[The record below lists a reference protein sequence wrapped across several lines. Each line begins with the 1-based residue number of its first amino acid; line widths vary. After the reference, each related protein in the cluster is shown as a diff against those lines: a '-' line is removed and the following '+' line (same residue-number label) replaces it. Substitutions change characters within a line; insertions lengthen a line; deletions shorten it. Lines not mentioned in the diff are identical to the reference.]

1 LKVCSKG
8 QELEDGQ
15 VDRRVEAD
23 AALVGADG
31 RGVLDAVAAIDL
43 HLAMVIDPR
52 DAEHDDALRF
62 DQAIEQAV
70 FGIFRMLGDVRPQA
84 FDDFGDGL
92 QKLRLPRIAGGY
104 LLNEFLKT
112 LVTHH
117 LSLARC
123 MW

>member
-1 LKVCSKG
+1 MK
-8 QELEDGQ
+8 
-15 VDRRVEAD
+15 AD

-31 RGVLDAVAAIDL
+31 GGVLNTVTTVDL
-43 HLAMVIDPR
+43 HLTMVINPR
-52 DAEHDDALRF
+52 DAEHDDALWF
-62 DQAIEQAV
+62 NQAIEQAV
-70 FGIFRMLGDVRPQA
+70 LRIFRMLRDVRPKA

-92 QKLRLPRIAGGY
+92 QKLRLPRIADGY